1 MKKAIIGIGSF
12 LALSIYFNGVTHFVT
27 NTFIQLF
34 GILLFFP
41 FASYIGKLNGLPG
54 LEGIG
59 LLRSNHWKKHF
70 AVSFLIGFGCWSLMY
85 VTYWQL
91 GKFEIRGVQTGF
103 NAWWMLVQMIVGF
116 FLGSI
121 INDLITRGFV
131 IHSLAGKLPPF
142 FIAIISITLYAL
154 DDFWN
159 GDVTFLNF
167 VFSLILGCSLTY
179 SFYQSGSV
187 WADTGIHFGLNVSYG
202 LLYGLN
208 GKSGGG
214 LLMITEGKI
223 NPLLNN
229 TILLATTS
237 LLFLVVFL
245 YYWKKGDNVAVHA

>member
-1 MKKAIIGIGSF
+1 MDVGS
-12 LALSIYFNGVTHFVT
+12 ND
-27 NTFIQLF
+27 
-34 GILLFFP
+34 
-41 FASYIGKLNGLPG
+41 
-54 LEGIG
+54 
-59 LLRSNHWKKHF
+59 RW
-70 AVSFLIGFGCWSLMY
+70 
-85 VTYWQL
+85 
-91 GKFEIRGVQTGF
+91 
-103 NAWWMLVQMIVGF
+103 F

-245 YYWKKGDNVAVHA
+245 YYWKKGDNVTVHA